1 MCSQRVHFLIKKSD
15 AAPTVPKFALSW
27 TSSVHFLYPLL
38 LLNTLCRKISKNGHY
53 NAAVVPLCE
62 AVLFHSLSARYH
74 MYYFPALFS
83 RPWSVWPLDFGF
95 PSELEKK
102 LPVNT
107 LFMESLFRAMGTT
120 LCQEMLRKLN
130 SWEIKYSEFMDAI
143 IAQTLACT
151 FRRRQQHTEKKRC
164 GDDNKKL
171 IKASPSVS
179 TPQDKHN
186 PWEKQISVLS
196 CVCCW
201 KVCD

>member
-1 MCSQRVHFLIKKSD
+1 MDIITRPWCHYVRLFCFTRSLRDTTCIIFLLCSQGRDLCDLWILVFL
-15 AAPTVPKFALSW
+15 LS
-27 TSSVHFLYPLL
+27 
-38 LLNTLCRKISKNGHY
+38 SK
-53 NAAVVPLCE
+53 
-62 AVLFHSLSARYH
+62 
-74 MYYFPALFS
+74 
-83 RPWSVWPLDFGF
+83 
-95 PSELEKK
+95 KK